1 MSNAPPDRDGATT
14 RGEEATFYLDAQAE
28 THERFGFHEPGRSPL
43 PRFLMAGCALLL
55 ALGLGLGV
63 ALDGWGFLRK
73 HYWTLL
79 LWAGIAALVYR
90 FTFRQR
96 PYFQIDGDG
105 LAVRRRA
112 YQAKRRVAWSDLERV
127 ELDPEGVVL
136 HRALGGPMHLYVS
149 RLSEER
155 LQALQHALAEA
166 ARERGVS
173 VERVEASH

>member
-63 ALDGWGFLRK
+63 ALDGW
-73 HYWTLL
+73 
-79 LWAGIAALVYR
+79 LVYR

-155 LQALQHALAEA
+155 LQALQRALAEA